1 MLYLAT
7 ISFSGVISMAKGRV
21 GEISDPALADDL
33 LKAGYIV
40 PYEATDKKRSEPKPE
55 PAEEKKPK
63 SKKRE
68 KGE

>member
-7 ISFSGVISMAKGRV
+7 ISFSGVINMSKGKV
-21 GEISDPALADDL
+21 SEITDQALADDL

-40 PYEATDKKRSEPKPE
+40 PYEATGKKPEKAE

-63 SKKRE
+63 SKKKG